1 MEPKFIP
8 VDESFKKWKK
18 NPRYVA
24 AYNALEEE
32 FALASAVIKAREF
45 RHDAGAGSPASDTMK
60 P

>member
-1 MEPKFIP
+1 
-8 VDESFKKWKK
+8 VDESFKKSKK

-24 AYNALEEE
+24 AYSALEEE

-45 RHDAGAGSPASDTMK
+45 RHDAGAGSPASATIN